1 MGQFERRKFLLA
13 AGTLLA
19 APVAARAQPTEKIY
33 RIGVLTQ
40 GIPQK
45 SFVALPTALRKL
57 GYEEGRNFVFD
68 YRFAN
73 YQASRLPE
81 LAASLVAE
89 KVDLILAVTNA
100 EILAAKQATST
111 IPIVMLAGLVPV
123 EMGMVASLGRPGGN
137 LTGTV
142 IIDPDTAGKILQLL
156 RDAVLRAS
164 RVFLLVDEAGFPGMD
179 LYNRVTR
186 RAAASMGIRL
196 TQLEVGSVAEL
207 NAAFDR
213 ILRERPDAVKVVT
226 GSTTLRQHQA
236 RVIEFAARE
245 RLPVIYTS
253 KAPVLEGGLMSYNCD
268 YAALYPR
275 TAAIVDR
282 VLKGANPAEIPIEQP
297 TKYELVINMKTA
309 KALGLPIPQS
319 LLLRADQ
326 VIE

>member
-1 MGQFERRKFLLA
+1 MGQFRRRQFLVA

-19 APVAARAQPTEKIY
+19 APIAARAQPTQKIH

-40 GIPQK
+40 AIPQK
-45 SFVALPTALRKL
+45 SFVALPAALREL

-81 LAASLVAE
+81 LAAGLVAA
-89 KVDLILAVTNA
+89 KVDLIVAVTNP
-100 EILAAKQATST
+100 EILAAKRATST

-123 EMGMVASLGRPGGN
+123 EMGIVASLGRPGGN

-142 IIDPDTAGKILQLL
+142 IVDPGAAGKTLQML
-156 RDAVLRAS
+156 RDAVPRAS
-164 RVFLLVDEAGFPGMD
+164 RMFLLVDEAGFPGMD
-179 LYNRVTR
+179 LYNRMAR

-196 TQLEVGSVAEL
+196 TQLQVGSVAEL
-207 NAAFDR
+207 DAAFDR
-213 ILRERPDAVKVVT
+213 ILRERPDALIVVY
-226 GSTTLRQHQA
+226 GSATLRQHLA

-245 RLPVIYTS
+245 RLPVIYTN

-268 YAALYPR
+268 YAALFAR

-282 VLKGANPAEIPIEQP
+282 VLKSANPGEIPIEQP

-309 KALGLPIPQS
+309 KALGLTVPPS
-319 LLLRADQ
+319 VLLRADQ